1 MPKITYD
8 DLEEHFHLLRTAPE
22 KYLAMAE
29 ELIRAEPDGSDGYW
43 SRYQALNGLKRYEEA
58 LADLNKVLS
67 IEQSLFDPNDFR
79 SLEKAWVTYLARG
92 NVLRALGRYREALDD
107 FNRTQKL
114 DPGPWEGTLT
124 PLFRAECHARLGNEE
139 AALADCAALSDDHW
153 TPGHLGAPKGNK
165 AEVIAE
171 IRRLAAEARRAPPA

>member
-1 MPKITYD
+1 
-8 DLEEHFHLLRTAPE
+8 L
-22 KYLAMAE
+22 AE
-29 ELIRAEPDGSDGYW
+29 EFIRAEPDDSYGYW
-43 SRYQALNGLKRYEEA
+43 SRYQALDSLERYEEA

-67 IEQSLFDPNDFR
+67 IEESMFNPDDLGSRQ
-79 SLEKAWVTYLARG
+79 KAWVTYLARG

-124 PLFRAECHARLGNEE
+124 PLFRAECHARLGDEE

-153 TPGHLGAPKGNK
+153 TPGLLGAPKGDK

-171 IRRLAAEARRAPPA
+171 IRRLAAEAGRAPPA